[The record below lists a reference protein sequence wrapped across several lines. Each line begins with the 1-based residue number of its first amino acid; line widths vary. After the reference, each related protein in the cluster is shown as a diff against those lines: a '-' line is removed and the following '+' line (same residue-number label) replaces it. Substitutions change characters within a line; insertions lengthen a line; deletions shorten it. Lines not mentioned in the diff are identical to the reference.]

1 MYVKTNMVVNSGC
14 KDDQKV
20 KEYLRVGADVVKKL
34 REVFGD
40 LNEPFYEAASKMHQI
55 RKMKRA
61 VDNSNSY
68 V

>member
-1 MYVKTNMVVNSGC
+1 MYDKTNMVVNSGC

-20 KEYLRVGADVVKKL
+20 KEYLRVGGNVMKKL
-34 REVFGD
+34 REVFEQV
-40 LNEPFYEAASKMHQI
+40 NEPFSDTSTKMIHI

-61 VDNSNSY
+61 VDHSNSY